1 MNDGTALSKESTGI
15 PDSSFSR
22 KILPGGLEPPW
33 DKRTLKHH
41 DTTRAPCYPRRT
53 PYEGLTRLR
62 TRDTVPQHD
71 SAERNACTVPGQG
84 MGKMRMHHQGKAA
97 SL

>member
-1 MNDGTALSKESTGI
+1 MT
-15 PDSSFSR
+15 
-22 KILPGGLEPPW
+22 
-33 DKRTLKHH
+33 KREHLATEAYSL
-41 DTTRAPCYPRRT
+41 RV
-53 PYEGLTRLR
+53 LTRLR